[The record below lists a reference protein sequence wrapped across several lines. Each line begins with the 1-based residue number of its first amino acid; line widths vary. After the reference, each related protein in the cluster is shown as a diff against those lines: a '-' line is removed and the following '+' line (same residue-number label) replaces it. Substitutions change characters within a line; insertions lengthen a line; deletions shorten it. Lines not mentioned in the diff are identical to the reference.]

1 MHVDILSKLQ
11 NVFQTLFEDD
21 KLVITENTTNSDIE
35 EWDSLMNLQLI
46 NMIEQEFNI
55 QFSLVEISNFSNVG
69 DIVRSIENH
78 SN

>member
-35 EWDSLMNLQLI
+35 EWDSLMNLRLI